1 MTVQETVRELASYAL
16 SKMGAELEFGGELS
30 EDNTKPRVKLPG
42 ISWGDFFEVNDQ
54 ESYKPILDGTFAEL
68 PVYAERLAEHQK
80 TCPVIRETEWMP
92 RDGHIQMAVPL
103 DAGLRIEFLKSL
115 IDEAYELIWNKLDD
129 QQRFKI
135 ERASAPFDD
144 IELMN
149 ELIDLYKLQ
158 ARRKEIHQIAR
169 PAILLRT
176 KPSTEADIPLGAT
189 KIGGMPDLPSAAQW
203 PVFQDGK
210 PLAFLGQIELG
221 DIARSGTTIDGLPAQ
236 GTLSVFS
243 VWGWVTEDELDPQTP
258 DSGWKDQDGWT
269 VILHSA
275 PGQELERRQTPDG
288 VNSFPAAAIE
298 PVAIRSLPNHRL
310 EPPLA
315 ALNWSDDEYE
325 QFDEMQS
332 DYRSIQMGYWLKHMD
347 SFASHHLLGGY
358 ALFQQQF
365 PEELL
370 QMNSTMLLQIGSDG
384 HTGMCWGDG
393 GELTFYADT
402 DALQKG
408 RFERIWGECQG
419 G

>member
-30 EDNTKPRVKLPG
+30 EDNTKPRVKLSG

-210 PLAFLGQIELG
+210 PLAFLGQ
-221 DIARSGTTIDGLPAQ
+221 
-236 GTLSVFS
+236 
-243 VWGWVTEDELDPQTP
+243 
-258 DSGWKDQDGWT
+258 
-269 VILHSA
+269 
-275 PGQELERRQTPDG
+275 
-288 VNSFPAAAIE
+288 
-298 PVAIRSLPNHRL
+298 
-310 EPPLA
+310 
-315 ALNWSDDEYE
+315 
-325 QFDEMQS
+325 
-332 DYRSIQMGYWLKHMD
+332 
-347 SFASHHLLGGY
+347 
-358 ALFQQQF
+358 
-365 PEELL
+365 
-370 QMNSTMLLQIGSDG
+370 
-384 HTGMCWGDG
+384 
-393 GELTFYADT
+393 
-402 DALQKG
+402 
-408 RFERIWGECQG
+408 
-419 G
+419 

>member
-16 SKMGAELEFGGELS
+16 SKMGAQLVFGGELT
-30 EDNTKPRVKLPG
+30 EDNTKPRVTLPG
-42 ISWGDFFEVNDQ
+42 TSWGDFFEVEDQ
-54 ESYKPILDGTFAEL
+54 DSYEPALDGTFAQL
-68 PVYAERLAEHQK
+68 PVYADRLTEHQK
-80 TCPVIRETEWMP
+80 TYPAIRETDWMP

-103 DAGLRIEFLKSL
+103 DAGLPTAFLKSL
-115 IDEAYELIWNKLDD
+115 IDEAYDLIWRKLDN

-135 ERASAPFDD
+135 ERASEPFDD
-144 IELMN
+144 MQLMN

-158 ARRKEIHQIAR
+158 ARREDIHQIAR
-169 PAILLRT
+169 RAILLRT

-189 KIGGMPDLPSAAQW
+189 KIGGMPDLPSDSQW
-203 PVFQDGK
+203 PVFHDGK
-210 PLAFLGQIELG
+210 PLAFLGQVDLNA
-221 DIARSGTTIDGLPAQ
+221 IAKNGMIIDGLPVQ

-243 VWGWVTEDELDPQTP
+243 VWGWVREGDLDPQTP
-258 DSGWKDQDGWT
+258 DSGWRDQDGWT

-275 PGQELERRQTPDG
+275 PGRELTRRQTPDG

-298 PVAIRSLPNHRL
+298 PILILSLPNHRV

-315 ALNWSDDEYE
+315 ALNWSDEE
-325 QFDEMQS
+325 FERFDEMQS
-332 DYRSIQMGYWLKHMD
+332 DYRSIQMGYWLKNMD

-370 QMNSTMLLQIGSDG
+370 QMNSTMLLQIGTDAHS
-384 HTGMCWGDG
+384 GMCWGDG

-402 DALQKG
+402 KKLRKG
-408 RFERIWGECQG
+408 QFDRIWGECQCG
-419 G
+419 